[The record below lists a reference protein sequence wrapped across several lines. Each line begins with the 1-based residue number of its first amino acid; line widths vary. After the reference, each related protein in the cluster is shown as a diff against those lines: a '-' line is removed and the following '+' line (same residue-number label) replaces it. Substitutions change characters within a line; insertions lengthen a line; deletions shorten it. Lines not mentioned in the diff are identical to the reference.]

1 VCRVFFRGIRNWAN
15 FSINLSFIILLALFY
30 VVLDNDLD
38 TIKSLVESYAPK
50 AMETEADDDNYIR
63 EGGGGVELIQCTPY

>member
-1 VCRVFFRGIRNWAN
+1 M
-15 FSINLSFIILLALFY
+15 NLSFIILLALFY

-50 AMETEADDDNYIR
+50 AMETEAEDDNYR
-63 EGGGGVELIQCTPY
+63 EGG